1 MKNVYNTTSIPT
13 QSNPKKRFFKK
24 REFIVVNKFIENFRA
39 SVPPF
44 VVKHDLFKLKI
55 YLENNKSMGKEVKQE
70 CLSLY

>member
-1 MKNVYNTTSIPT
+1 M
-13 QSNPKKRFFKK
+13 
-24 REFIVVNKFIENFRA
+24 VVNKFIENFRA